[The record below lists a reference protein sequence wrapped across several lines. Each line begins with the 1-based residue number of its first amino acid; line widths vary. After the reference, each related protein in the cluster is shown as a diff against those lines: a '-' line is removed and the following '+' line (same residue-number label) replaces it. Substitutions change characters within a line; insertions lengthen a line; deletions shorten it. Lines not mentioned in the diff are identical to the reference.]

1 MAEDKAPI
9 DKIAHPMNNP
19 GKIFS
24 SGDAGFRDTL
34 PAEPGVTP
42 FVEGKLV
49 CQFVH
54 SAAYLVFGQCRLTE

>member
-1 MAEDKAPI
+1 MAEDKAPV
-9 DKIAHPMNNP
+9 DKMAHAMNNP
-19 GKIFS
+19 GKNFAIW
-24 SGDAGFRDTL
+24 DAGFRDTL

-49 CQFVH
+49 RQFFH